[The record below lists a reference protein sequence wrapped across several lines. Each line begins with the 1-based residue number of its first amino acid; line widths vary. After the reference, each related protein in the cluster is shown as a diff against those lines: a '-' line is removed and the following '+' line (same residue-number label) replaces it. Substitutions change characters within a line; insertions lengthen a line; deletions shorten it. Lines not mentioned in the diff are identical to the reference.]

1 MAKHDPNMIIITDPY
16 GRQKTILTNHLPKT
30 PRFFGDGHQEQL
42 DGLLTYQFATLAS
55 DPATVHLEAGNHVIV
70 RNKDR
75 KLMLFTI
82 IRTRE
87 ERRDGKYIRTV
98 FAENAAVDDL
108 YTHIVAGEL
117 LTAVSAKDA
126 ATKVLEGTGWKLG
139 MIDYAGLQ
147 NIDLNEYPTAL
158 AALHKIRDT
167 YGLEME
173 FTVNFV
179 GTQVRERF
187 VHLVK
192 KRGNVSGKRF
202 TYGKDLLG
210 VTREVDRSDLATAI
224 IPVGKSDETGKRLTI
239 EAFENIHDGYV
250 SPKGQNWVG
259 DDNALQQ
266 FGKNGK
272 HLFKR
277 LDLSSVDNEYE
288 LMKLAVEELRRVM
301 KPRMTYEVS
310 VLLLEQLTG
319 YKHEKVRLGD
329 TILVKDATFE
339 PALAVQAR
347 VIEIYR
353 SYTDPTKDSVVLGE
367 FVPIIIDKNKQIE
380 AIQNTINQNMSK
392 WEQGGEVVYKNINEP
407 ALKDRTPDMLWLD
420 LSKTPNVMRRW
431 DTENKRW
438 VNASV
443 TTAEEIGA
451 ETPKGAQDKADKAEE
466 VAIAEAAEDAA
477 IKAKQAEDN
486 AVEKA
491 EEMDESVKIELK
503 SYVEGLTEEVEAAVK
518 EHADQVAK
526 DAELN
531 AQIFTEGYAEK
542 EFHYGNTPPEDTTQ
556 LWFDLSTNPN
566 KIRRYDEAS
575 KTWVAASPTS
585 PSDIGAASTQDVIDE
600 ANKAREEAIKKAKEE
615 AKAAQDAAI
624 KEAKELDAAIK
635 SEAERL
641 SQAAERAAND
651 HTNSV
656 TQQVEESLK
665 QDSQNKA
672 DQAKEGALS
681 EADKRIQEAKAESAK
696 DAQAKADAAR
706 KAAEEAAK
714 KHTSEITA
722 TVEENAKQHADDRA
736 KAAEEAA
743 KTFTQS
749 YAQKEIKQ
757 QNTAPTDTSLLWLD
771 TSKDPNILKRYD
783 ATAKKWINASPTSAS
798 QIGAETPEGAKSKAD
813 AAQKAAE
820 TAAKAD
826 AQSKADAAKQAA
838 ISAAATDAASK
849 SEAAKQAAIADAKLK
864 AEAAQA
870 AAIKEAAAKAAAAEA
885 AAKAH
890 TDGKVSDEEAARIK
904 QAADNLAAAK
914 KEAADKA
921 AAAES
926 AAKTAAAADAKAKA
940 DAAQAAAAKD
950 AQAKADAAKA
960 AAAADAKAKAD
971 AAEKAA
977 KEAAAIDASNKASAA
992 QAAAI
997 AEAQKKADAAKQAA
1011 ITAAAADAK
1020 TKADAAQKAAT
1031 DRANTVEKDVKE
1043 FASNA
1048 GNITKGTIAAER
1060 LYGGT
1065 IDAGKANIV
1074 NINAGNITAG
1084 TLDASRIKAGSIG
1097 VDLIEFG
1104 GRLRN
1109 VSGNAPTTY
1118 SSGDLVANG
1127 MTGVDSTAV
1136 PRWMVKQFPATATV
1150 DLGNIV
1156 GEVVRV
1162 GFTTYYTTDA
1172 RYIPKSFKLE
1182 TSMNNTTWEVVADV
1196 TNNTVSPLSYTFG
1209 GRQVRYVRLT
1219 IREAQPSQTTVN
1231 IANFEVMA
1239 TQGGSILTGDSILTG
1254 TIDANRVSVKNLKAE
1269 SIVSGTIDATKIS
1282 VINLN
1287 ANNVTTGTLDANK
1300 VNVTNL
1306 KAQNIASG
1314 TLDASK
1320 ITVANLSASVLQ
1332 TGVLDASKV
1341 TVNNLDASK
1350 ITTGTLSADK
1360 VKGGSIDANNVNIV
1374 NLKAGNIT
1382 SGTIDAAKIGVTNI
1396 KAENITA
1403 GTLNA
1408 ARIAANA
1415 ITTDK
1420 LHVLAKSLVANTSLT
1435 GNDSTGWGVS
1445 KHATSTIG
1453 LRGSANMGDV
1463 LVHGFTTADHDQPT
1477 LYNSE
1482 FFEVDP
1488 NQTYKFSIGM
1498 FLDKNPR
1505 DAAQYFGLNAYDKNM
1520 KEIPMQPLNPT
1531 NGALSGDP
1539 RTNVYFWSGKEVSGA
1554 WRSMEGYA
1562 VSSQSGGNEA
1572 PQGRNIQSSYRMH
1585 PATKY
1590 LRMRFYSGYY
1600 PTVKNVAME
1609 VLWHSPSV
1617 SPVDSGTII
1626 ADRIT
1631 AGTID
1636 ASKVNV
1642 TKINASNITT
1652 GGMSADRVTSGTID
1666 ARKISVIGLNAGN
1679 IVAGSINAAT
1689 IDITNLKA
1697 QNITSGTL
1705 HADRIGAGAIN
1716 ADKLATNSVTAV
1728 KILAGNITAEKIA
1741 ANAVTAEKIIANA
1754 VTADK
1759 IAANAVTAAKIAAN
1773 SIDAGKIA
1781 AGSITTDK
1789 IAAAGITADKITSG
1803 VLDANRVQVKN
1814 LNASVITA
1822 GTMSADRITGGTINA
1837 TNTNI
1842 INLKAQNIASGTI
1855 NADNVAISNGRVT
1868 INKDGVTV
1876 TNAHFLV
1883 KDAITGLLHTT
1894 ISATNL
1900 LYDHSFETL
1909 KADGAQIGGV
1919 YNVIATATISADIN
1933 DSFHKWARVG
1943 TPRMVDALSYDVPTE
1958 AAPYGLRAALVNQPN
1973 YVAQRFSATAS
1984 KQYTI
1989 SFHAGKP
1996 FGGLAAGAPR
2006 LIIEHMKDNTVVH
2019 SETKDFAVPNANV
2032 GEVVRF
2038 GHTIT
2043 ASAGIAG
2050 GRSSSIRV
2058 RFLTTNANWCV
2069 IDGVQAV
2076 VGNKAAPYDA
2086 DDSLFK
2092 AGQGRVT
2099 MDMMDTRRVTVSQW
2113 LDTTQGYI
2121 RAKDIRGK
2129 YKDAPII
2136 RDHENQNV
2144 TISALGNDL
2153 YLGYYDSKKVIV
2165 HNTTNFEVNSPE
2177 TRVNGS
2183 FLPQKGINIQGKNA
2197 TGNAMDA
2204 AGNINTWSGNIK
2216 AQDGDV
2222 LTNWAVKAA
2231 GFTFMQHN
2239 TPIWAGE
2246 GTMWYGWQGSVL
2258 GLWIFAS
2265 GSYRLIWENKW
2276 TAG

>member
-30 PRFFGDGHQEQL
+30 PRFFGDGHKEQL

-224 IPVGKSDETGKRLTI
+224 IPVGKADETGKRLTI
-239 EAFENIHDGYV
+239 EAFENFHDGYV

-259 DDNALQQ
+259 DDSALQQ

-288 LMKLAVEELRRVM
+288 LMKLAVEELRRSM

-431 DTENKRW
+431 DAENKRW
-438 VNASV
+438 VNASA

-585 PSDIGAASTQDVIDE
+585 PSDIGAASTQDALDA

-641 SQAAERAAND
+641 SQAAEQSAND

-656 TQQVEESLK
+656 TQQVEEALKQDSQEKANAALEEAKKLDAAIKSEAERLAKAAEDAAKGHTNSVTQQVEEALK

-672 DQAKEGALS
+672 DAAKEGALS
-681 EADKRIQEAKAESAK
+681 EADNRILAAKQESAK

-706 KAAEEAAK
+706 DQAK
-714 KHTSEITA
+714 K
-722 TVEENAKQHADDRA
+722 
-736 KAAEEAA
+736 
-743 KTFTQS
+743 
-749 YAQKEIKQ
+749 
-757 QNTAPTDTSLLWLD
+757 
-771 TSKDPNILKRYD
+771 
-783 ATAKKWINASPTSAS
+783 
-798 QIGAETPEGAKSKAD
+798 D
-813 AAQKAAE
+813 AAA
-820 TAAKAD
+820 
-826 AQSKADAAKQAA
+826 
-838 ISAAATDAASK
+838 
-849 SEAAKQAAIADAKLK
+849 
-864 AEAAQA
+864 
-870 AAIKEAAAKAAAAEA
+870 
-885 AAKAH
+885 
-890 TDGKVSDEEAARIK
+890 
-904 QAADNLAAAK
+904 
-914 KEAADKA
+914 
-921 AAAES
+921 
-926 AAKTAAAADAKAKA
+926 
-940 DAAQAAAAKD
+940 D
-950 AQAKADAAKA
+950 AQAKADAAREAAKKA
-960 AAAADAKAKAD
+960 AAEDAQTKANAARDQAKKDAATDAQAKAD
-971 AAEKAA
+971 
-977 KEAAAIDASNKASAA
+977 
-992 QAAAI
+992 
-997 AEAQKKADAAKQAA
+997 
-1011 ITAAAADAK
+1011 T
-1020 TKADAAQKAAT
+1020 AQKAAT
-1031 DRANTVEKDVKE
+1031 DRANTVEKDVKD

-1048 GNITKGTIAAER
+1048 GNITKGVLAAER
-1060 LYGGT
+1060 LYGTT
-1065 IDAGKANIV
+1065 ISGKNVNVIEINAANITT
-1074 NINAGNITAG
+1074 GL
-1084 TLDASRIKAGSIG
+1084 LDAARIKAGSIST
-1097 VDLIEFG
+1097 DHIAA
-1104 GRLRN
+1104 
-1109 VSGNAPTTY
+1109 NA
-1118 SSGDLVANG
+1118 
-1127 MTGVDSTAV
+1127 
-1136 PRWMVKQFPATATV
+1136 
-1150 DLGNIV
+1150 
-1156 GEVVRV
+1156 
-1162 GFTTYYTTDA
+1162 
-1172 RYIPKSFKLE
+1172 
-1182 TSMNNTTWEVVADV
+1182 
-1196 TNNTVSPLSYTFG
+1196 
-1209 GRQVRYVRLT
+1209 
-1219 IREAQPSQTTVN
+1219 VN
-1231 IANFEVMA
+1231 ASKIAA
-1239 TQGGSILTGDSILTG
+1239 GSILADKIAA
-1254 TIDANRVSVKNLKAE
+1254 DA
-1269 SIVSGTIDATKIS
+1269 IS
-1282 VINLN
+1282 VEKIAAGAVTAVKIAAN
-1287 ANNVTTGTLDANK
+1287 AVTADKIIAGAVNADKLAANS
-1300 VNVTNL
+1300 VN
-1306 KAQNIASG
+1306 
-1314 TLDASK
+1314 ASK
-1320 ITVANLSASVLQ
+1320 IVAGSV
-1332 TGVLDASKV
+1332 TAEKV
-1341 TVNNLDASK
+1341 AANA
-1350 ITTGTLSADK
+1350 ITADK
-1360 VKGGSIDANNVNIV
+1360 V
-1374 NLKAGNIT
+1374 
-1382 SGTIDAAKIGVTNI
+1382 
-1396 KAENITA
+1396 
-1403 GTLNA
+1403 
-1408 ARIAANA
+1408 AANA

-1420 LHVLAKSLVANTSLT
+1420 LHVLAKSLVANTSIT

-1445 KHATSTIG
+1445 KHASSTIG

-1477 LYNSE
+1477 LYNSNL
-1482 FFEVDP
+1482 FEVDP

-1520 KEIPMQPLNPT
+1520 NEIPMQPLNPT

-1539 RTNVYFWSGKEVSGA
+1539 RTNVYFWSGKEVSGS

-1642 TKINASNITT
+1642 KNINAANITT

-1705 HADRIGAGAIN
+1705 HADRIAAGSI
-1716 ADKLATNSVTAV
+1716 
-1728 KILAGNITAEKIA
+1728 AGTKIA
-1741 ANAVTAEKIIANA
+1741 ANAIDAGKIAAGSITTDKIAAAGISADKITSGTIDARKITVIGINAGNIVSGTIDASKINVINLDASKITTGMLNVGGTQIAKGTDFMRKDWKPLRASIANSINENYLILGGTQAKEEYIYLPRFDLNGGGGEKVTLAYEYNVDANYSVLPEIFVLASKQTTEALIDSVNHDYVHVLSGSENPEDIGGGWKRVTKTFAIQNDIKSAVLRLDHNGSKDGKTSNYRYRRVMLNYGSVALTWSPHTEESIGIGAITADKIRAGAITTNKLTVGDFTNLCPNPTFDGGSREEWDRGTVVAATAAEVPKGKPAPTAHVFKQVERDSYCGQYFPVRSGERFWVEAAAATTTSKHEYGVGLQFQKADGTYIWNATARRKPTANWDLVGAEIIVPDGAVRARTFAQINATADFGAWYVTNIAVRRCVDSSLVVDGSIHAGKIAVNAVTADKIVANA

-1919 YNVIATATISADIN
+1919 YNVIAAATISANIN

-1943 TPRMVDALSYDVPTE
+1943 TPRMIDALSYDVPTE

-1973 YVAQRFSATAS
+1973 YVAQRFSATAN

-2006 LIIEHMKDNTVVH
+2006 LIIEHMKDDAVVH

-2043 ASAGIAG
+2043 ANAGIAG
-2050 GRSSSIRV
+2050 GRTTSIRV

-2177 TRVNGS
+2177 TRINGS

-2204 AGNINTWSGNIK
+2204 AGNINTWGGNIK